1 MDERAKTELVLVIQ
15 QNSITD
21 IITFLKTLESD
32 VRTFREL
39 KAWPIIETKLFTVL
53 NIRKVNTLILIK
65 RLKYYYPPRFE
76 FLQHANRDTL

>member
-1 MDERAKTELVLVIQ
+1 MDEKAKTELVLVIQ

-39 KAWPIIETKLFTVL
+39 KSWPIIESKLLTVL
-53 NIRKVNTLILIK
+53 NIRKVTLI
-65 RLKYYYPPRFE
+65 F
-76 FLQHANRDTL
+76 F

>member
-1 MDERAKTELVLVIQ
+1 MDEKAKTELVLVIQ

-39 KAWPIIETKLFTVL
+39 KSWPIIEAKLLTVL
-53 NIRKVNTLILIK
+53 SIRKVS
-65 RLKYYYPPRFE
+65 
-76 FLQHANRDTL
+76 